1 MAWWHR
7 PCRHLVLQIVVDM
20 LTSPS
25 WLRPIL
31 PVGPT
36 TDRQTGSVL
45 FTAIFV
51 NYCVSGTHIGGIQR
65 NCVRSCENCE
75 FVNQYFQ
82 NSVFYMALYLI
93 SLIRTFHLNQ
103 NESSFMKRW
112 LELRIFDKS
121 LSCYVLTHKNKMIPV
136 VNVRI
141 KELKGQKHLEI
152 LFIKKIY

>member
-51 NYCVSGTHIGGIQR
+51 NYCVSGTHIQR
-65 NCVRSCENCE
+65 NCVHSCENCE

-82 NSVFYMALYLI
+82 NSVFYMTLYLI
-93 SLIRTFHLNQ
+93 FLIRTFHLNQ

-121 LSCYVLTHKNKMIPV
+121 LSCYVLTYKNKMNPV
-136 VNVRI
+136 VNVR
-141 KELKGQKHLEI
+141 QKYLEI